1 MTDQND
7 KQINDTQYKRD
18 RQIWRANSV
27 KKNRKTAFAVFI
39 ILLVSLFAG
48 TVLLNQSRTIAL
60 NFEKARLEEKIKKL
74 TIANT
79 QAESELVENINLEIV
94 RKAAVEMGLME
105 PAAKQIRILVLP
117 EEDTLEIDKADD
129 DK

>member
-105 PAAKQIRILVLP
+105 PAAKQIRILILP

>member
-1 MTDQND
+1 MTDQKD
-7 KQINDTQYKRD
+7 KQIDDTQYKRD

-39 ILLVSLFAG
+39 IFLASLFAG
-48 TVLLNQSRTIAL
+48 VVLLNQSRTIAL

-117 EEDTLEIDKADD
+117 EEDTLEIDKADNG
-129 DK
+129 K

>member
-1 MTDQND
+1 MTHN
-7 KQINDTQYKRD
+7 IREIGRSGGPTR
-18 RQIWRANSV
+18 S
-27 KKNRKTAFAVFI
+27 KNRKTAFAVFI
-39 ILLVSLFAG
+39 IFLASLFAG
-48 TVLLNQSRTIAL
+48 VVLLNQSRTIAL

-117 EEDTLEIDKADD
+117 EEDTLEIDKADNG
-129 DK
+129 K